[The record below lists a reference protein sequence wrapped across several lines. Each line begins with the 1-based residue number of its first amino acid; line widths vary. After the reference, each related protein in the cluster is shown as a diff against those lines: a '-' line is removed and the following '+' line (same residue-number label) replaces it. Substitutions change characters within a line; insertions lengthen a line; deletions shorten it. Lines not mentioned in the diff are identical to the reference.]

1 MAWILRDWNV
11 VVLLHSRSSFANVQ
25 SGIDANASGWIWAIE
40 SMCSLRKNKVIFAVE
55 ASDLLGAVIR
65 RPAWP
70 SFRWFSHRIIGSL
83 NSVGHWKLELIAR
96 KANLSAFLIA
106 KSVISENLH
115 QSYVARS
122 HTRWLAGFFVK
133 VFTSCY
139 SLLVEFD
146 WGEFPCY
153 RVVLVSVL
161 LKYE

>member
-1 MAWILRDWNV
+1 MTKLVTVEETITCGGG
-11 VVLLHSRSSFANVQ
+11 SRSKPQARAEDMRR
-25 SGIDANASGWIWAIE
+25 IDANASGWIWAIE

-106 KSVISENLH
+106 KSVISENLP

-122 HTRWLAGFFVK
+122 HTRW
-133 VFTSCY
+133 
-139 SLLVEFD
+139 
-146 WGEFPCY
+146 
-153 RVVLVSVL
+153 VVLVSVL